1 MSLLENKLQLM
12 EESQKMADE
21 IERLRNENAE
31 LKQRLNIYET
41 AADGANDGLWDWD
54 FEHDRPFVSRPWKL
68 MLGIGEDEELE
79 MDGLWESLLHPDDY
93 EAATDAFQNFIT
105 GNLDF
110 YRQEFRMRHTDGSYR
125 WILSKAKAVRD
136 KEGKAKRISGSHTDI
151 TDRKLSANALKSSEE
166 KYKSIFE
173 NSLVG
178 MFRTNFKT
186 GEIIESNEKFW
197 QIVGVKKADGLSTLD
212 FYKSP
217 KDRDYVIKLVKETG
231 KAENVELEIKRAD
244 GELIWVAFSIKYYA
258 DNGVLETIILDITE
272 TKNNLLELQKVNF
285 ELDSFVYHASHDLRS
300 PLRSILGLIDL
311 YRIEDSSEVRN
322 QCIERIEGSVKRL
335 DDLVMELLSISR
347 NDWINEAHVEV
358 NMMVEVNNSI
368 SSYFNATNT
377 DGLEIKTKIYQP
389 VTLKTDA
396 TRVRIILNNIISNAI
411 KYRSFHKEYSFI
423 NIEVHVN
430 DQEAVI
436 SIEDNGDGIE
446 ESKLPHIFD
455 MFYRATEK
463 SIGSGLGL
471 YIVKK
476 VADKLNATIEVTS
489 EELEGTTF
497 KITLPNSLHTK
508 E

>member
-1 MSLLENKLQLM
+1 MSLLENKLELM
-12 EESQKMADE
+12 EESQRMATE
-21 IERLRNENAE
+21 IEALRKENAE
-31 LKQRLNIYET
+31 LSQRLNIYET

-54 FEHDRPFVSRPWKL
+54 FEHNRPFVSRPWKA
-68 MLGIGEDEELE
+68 MLGIAEDAEVD
-79 MDGLWESLLHPDDY
+79 MNGLWESLLHPEDHK
-93 EAATDAFQNFIT
+93 EATEAFHSFIE
-105 GNLDF
+105 GDLND
-110 YRQEFRMRHTDGSYR
+110 YRQEFRMKHADGSYR

-136 KEGKAKRISGSHTDI
+136 QDGKAIRISGSHTDI
-151 TDRKLSANALKSSEE
+151 TDRKLSANALKFSEE
-166 KYKSIFE
+166 KYRSIFE

-197 QIVGVKKADGLSTLD
+197 QIVGVDKADGYSTMD

-217 KDRDYVIKLVKETG
+217 KDRDFVVGLVRDNG

-244 GELIWVAFSIKYYA
+244 GELIWVNFSIKHYK
-258 DNGVLETIILDITE
+258 DEGILETIILDITE

-311 YRIEDSSEVRN
+311 YRLEDTPQVRE

-347 NDWINEAHVEV
+347 NDRINDPHVEV

-368 SSYFNATNT
+368 SSYYNATNT
-377 DGLEIKTKIYQP
+377 DNLEIRAKIYQP
-389 VTLKTDA
+389 VVLKTDA

-411 KYRSFHKEYSFI
+411 KYRSFHKENSLI
-423 NIEVHVN
+423 DIEVHVN
-430 DQEAVI
+430 DKEAVI
-436 SIEDNGDGIE
+436 SIEDNGEGIE

-463 SIGSGLGL
+463 SVGSGLGL

-476 VADKLNATIEVTS
+476 VADKLNAIIDVTS
-489 EELEGTTF
+489 EEWEGTTF
-497 KITLPNSLHTK
+497 KITIPNSLHI
-508 E
+508 EE

>member
-1 MSLLENKLQLM
+1 MSLLENKLELM
-12 EESQKMADE
+12 EESQRMAAE
-21 IERLRNENAE
+21 IEVLRKENAE
-31 LKQRLNIYET
+31 LRQRLNIYET

-54 FEHDRPFVSRPWKL
+54 FQNNRPFVSRPWKA
-68 MLGIGEDEELE
+68 MLGIAEDAEVD
-79 MDGLWESLLHPDDY
+79 MNGLWESLLHPEDHK
-93 EAATDAFQNFIT
+93 EATEAFHGFIE
-105 GNLDF
+105 GDLND
-110 YRQEFRMRHTDGSYR
+110 YRQEFRMKHADGSYR

-136 KEGKAKRISGSHTDI
+136 KEGKAIRISGSHTDI
-151 TDRKLSANALKSSEE
+151 TDRKLSANALKFSEE
-166 KYKSIFE
+166 KYRSIFE

-186 GEIIESNEKFW
+186 GEIVESNEKFW
-197 QIVGVKKADGLSTLD
+197 EILGVKKADGLSTLD

-217 KDRDYVIKLVKETG
+217 KDRDYVVGLVKDTG
-231 KAENVELEIKRAD
+231 KAENIELEIKRAD
-244 GELIWVAFSIKYYA
+244 GELIWVNFSIKHYKNE
-258 DNGVLETIILDITE
+258 DILETIILDITE

-311 YRIEDSSEVRN
+311 YRLEDTPQVRE

-347 NDWINEAHVEV
+347 NDRINDPHVEV

-368 SSYFNATNT
+368 SSYYNATNT
-377 DGLEIKTKIYQP
+377 EGLEIKAKIYQP
-389 VTLKTDA
+389 VPLKTDA

-411 KYRSFHKEYSFI
+411 KYRSFHKENSLI
-423 NIEVHVN
+423 DIEVRVN
-430 DQEAVI
+430 DKEAVI
-436 SIEDNGDGIE
+436 SIEDNGEGIE

-463 SIGSGLGL
+463 SVGSGLGL

-476 VADKLNATIEVTS
+476 VADKLNAKIDVTS
-489 EELEGTTF
+489 EEWEGTTF
-497 KITLPNSLHTK
+497 KITIPNSLHI
-508 E
+508 EE

>member
-1 MSLLENKLQLM
+1 MKNKLELM
-12 EESQKMADE
+12 DDSQRMAEEIAA
-21 IERLRNENAE
+21 LHNENAE
-31 LKQRLNIYET
+31 LKQRLNMYET
-41 AADGANDGLWDWD
+41 AADGANDGLWDWN
-54 FEHDRPFVSRPWKL
+54 FKHNRPFVSRPWKL
-68 MLGIGEDEELE
+68 MLGIDEEAE
-79 MDGLWESLLHPDDY
+79 IDMHGLWESLLHPEDHKI
-93 EAATDAFQNFIT
+93 ATKAFSKFIT
-105 GNLDF
+105 DNQDF
-110 YRQEFRMRHTDGSYR
+110 YRQEFRMKHADGSYR
-125 WILSKAKAVRD
+125 WILSKAKALRD
-136 KEGKAKRISGSHTDI
+136 NKGRAIRISGSHTDI
-151 TDRKLSANALKSSEE
+151 TERKVSADALSLSEK

-197 QIVGVKKADGLSTLD
+197 EILGVEKADGLSTMD

-217 KDRDYVIKLVKETG
+217 KDRDFVVKLVKETG

-244 GELIWVAFSIKYYA
+244 GELIWVTFSIKYYA
-258 DNGVLETIILDITE
+258 DEGVLETIILDITD

-311 YRIEDSSEVRN
+311 YRLEETPQVRE

-347 NDWINEAHVEV
+347 NDRVNDPHVEV

-377 DGLEIKTKIYQP
+377 EGLEIKVKIYQP
-389 VTLKTDA
+389 VKLKTDA

-411 KYRSFHKEYSFI
+411 KYRSFHKENSFI
-423 NIEVHVN
+423 DIEVHVN
-430 DQEAVI
+430 DKEAVI

-463 SIGSGLGL
+463 SVGSGLGL

-476 VADKLNATIEVTS
+476 VADKMNTTIDVTS

-497 KITLPNSLHTK
+497 KIAIPNSVNT
-508 E
+508 EE